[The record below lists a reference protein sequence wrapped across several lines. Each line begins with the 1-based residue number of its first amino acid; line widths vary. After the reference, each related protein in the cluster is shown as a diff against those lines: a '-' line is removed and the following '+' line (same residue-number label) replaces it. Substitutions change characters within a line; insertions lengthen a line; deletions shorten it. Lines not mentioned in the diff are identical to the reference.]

1 LNNQVQ
7 EIQAEAQR
15 VERLIK
21 RTTDLIDSSE
31 SDLPELVHLQLC
43 RAEQQAY
50 LAGLRYALGNPT
62 MLDRLAITL
71 DLASD

>member
-1 LNNQVQ
+1 MNNQIQ

-15 VERLIK
+15 VERLIN
-21 RTTDLIDSSE
+21 RTTELIDSSE
-31 SDLPELVHLQLC
+31 SDLRELVHLQLC

-62 MLDRLAITL
+62 MLDRLAIVL
-71 DLASD
+71 DLSAD